1 MSLLNRREFN
11 GLCVALSSFVT
22 ASDASARDVATG
34 VDLTDGRTVKFRDGT
49 VIAALGQGSAGL
61 GKGRHPEAVEEEAL
75 RTITYR
81 IFRTFRIDGFF

>member
-22 ASDASARDVATG
+22 ASGASARDVATG

-61 GKGRHPEAVEEEAL
+61 GKAD
-75 RTITYR
+75 
-81 IFRTFRIDGFF
+81 IFKLMKRKRCAQAFRLG